1 MELANQDPVN
11 FKPGRKGDLVS
22 VSVLQSQSKKKE
34 AKPHTISASH
44 PHPWG
49 KVSEGWRE
57 ECSGIISKTLW
68 KPEEGIGTLS

>member
-11 FKPGRKGDLVS
+11 FKSGRKGDLV
-22 VSVLQSQSKKKE
+22 LQSQSKEKE

-49 KVSEGWRE
+49 KISEGWRE
-57 ECSGIISKTLW
+57 ECSGIISKTSW